1 LRNARYAVPN
11 PSFTPTYADNIKAI
25 TLPPANPVTSGPIT
39 ICVSGH
45 IDHGKTTLVQTMIK
59 MLDGRKVVLDSGL
72 AEQSRSCTT
81 DVAVVTCKTP
91 SDRTLTI
98 LDTPGHEGYSLQL
111 LPALFECD
119 VGVFVVSCKRGE
131 FEDCWGGAGRT
142 HLLSMIRAGV
152 ARIVVAVN
160 KCDVGEWEVVGRR
173 VVEFLEKEGV
183 QATACGVSGLNGDNL
198 QNLIKSIEQNCGV
211 RKGKGNKKSFRATI
225 SSVSLTGRRVNMQC
239 KVVRGNLTV
248 GETVS
253 VAPAGVCG
261 TVKEVHVGDEAFS
274 AGTVGPGDN
283 VTISVVNMDG
293 ERVFS
298 GDVLV
303 RSGDLRTN
311 VFSRRRLVAKVE
323 VKGKT
328 LIKGTELT
336 LVMNALS
343 VSCVVAHVL
352 DGDKRMLRSETRGRC
367 TLVLKRPV
375 CLETYEACKKLGR
388 FLLLDGARIAAVG
401 LVEELL

>member
-1 LRNARYAVPN
+1 
-11 PSFTPTYADNIKAI
+11 
-25 TLPPANPVTSGPIT
+25 
-39 ICVSGH
+39 
-45 IDHGKTTLVQTMIK
+45 
-59 MLDGRKVVLDSGL
+59 
-72 AEQSRSCTT
+72 
-81 DVAVVTCKTP
+81 
-91 SDRTLTI
+91 
-98 LDTPGHEGYSLQL
+98 
-111 LPALFECD
+111 
-119 VGVFVVSCKRGE
+119 
-131 FEDCWGGAGRT
+131 
-142 HLLSMIRAGV
+142 
-152 ARIVVAVN
+152 
-160 KCDVGEWEVVGRR
+160 
-173 VVEFLEKEGV
+173 
-183 QATACGVSGLNGDNL
+183 
-198 QNLIKSIEQNCGV
+198 
-211 RKGKGNKKSFRATI
+211 
-225 SSVSLTGRRVNMQC
+225 
-239 KVVRGNLTV
+239 
-248 GETVS
+248 
-253 VAPAGVCG
+253 
-261 TVKEVHVGDEAFS
+261 
-274 AGTVGPGDN
+274 
-283 VTISVVNMDG
+283 MDG